1 MGTLATVAHRR
12 AAYYFATT
20 LQHWDGDGK
29 AIDGEED
36 VFPYKGDFTTYAMAK
51 GALEG
56 EPTDYEMA
64 GKYATAFKF
73 SRFDA
78 TSAEPRDVAKLVAA
92 GELNAPKAH
101 AAGVEEEGDFVGA
114 TDRKIEL

>member
-1 MGTLATVAHRR
+1 M
-12 AAYYFATT
+12 
-20 LQHWDGDGK
+20 QHWDGDGK

-64 GKYATAFKF
+64 DKYATAFKF

-78 TSAEPRDVAKLVAA
+78 TSAKPRDVAKLVAA
-92 GELNAPKAH
+92 GVLNAPRT
-101 AAGVEEEGDFVGA
+101 AAVEEEGDFVGA
-114 TDRKIEL
+114 TERKMVLMAKREL